1 MRLARTLVAAA
12 ACSVLGACGGG
23 GGESEGAPAVD
34 DQPVASTLDF
44 PVDAAITRLFVEG
57 GTFDVYG
64 PDPTDPTGTE
74 LHLREE
80 WMPAHPESLDGK
92 VWMSADNSL
101 SLSGAN
107 VLLHETQRFLFSTAP
122 LRVEAVLRPGF
133 SDVHVGS
140 QGELPTSA
148 KVGASGP
155 FMQYGAWDLA
165 TSVEPISRTIV
176 RWSLRADTAQ
186 TALACI
192 EAEQF
197 DVATAASATEA
208 SCYRIDAAGA
218 ILGMEFDVTV
228 NGQTLEFR

>member
-1 MRLARTLVAAA
+1 
-12 ACSVLGACGGG
+12 
-23 GGESEGAPAVD
+23 
-34 DQPVASTLDF
+34 
-44 PVDAAITRLFVEG
+44 
-57 GTFDVYG
+57 
-64 PDPTDPTGTE
+64 
-74 LHLREE
+74 
-80 WMPAHPESLDGK
+80 
-92 VWMSADNSL
+92 
-101 SLSGAN
+101 
-107 VLLHETQRFLFSTAP
+107 
-122 LRVEAVLRPGF
+122 
-133 SDVHVGS
+133 
-140 QGELPTSA
+140 
-148 KVGASGP
+148 
-155 FMQYGAWDLA
+155 MQYGAWDLA